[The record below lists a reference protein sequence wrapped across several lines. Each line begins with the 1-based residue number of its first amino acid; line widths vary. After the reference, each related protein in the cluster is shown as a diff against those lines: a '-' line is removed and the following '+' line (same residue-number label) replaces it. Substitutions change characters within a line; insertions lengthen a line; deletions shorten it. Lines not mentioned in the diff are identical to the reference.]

1 MAVDTYLQEYAARA
15 ASALGPGLEVSI
27 TVREHGITL
36 VAASS
41 APAAARCDQAEVRSD
56 EGPCIDAATQGV
68 LHVVQSVADDH
79 RWEAWRKQSAQE
91 GFTRSLAVPA
101 PVGPAVMTTL
111 NVYTR
116 APEEWTA
123 SEIGTAQACAGLV
136 ASAVRLHLQF
146 AELEDAAAGLYR
158 SMSDAAAVE
167 RAVGALMAN
176 NDWSRDEAHRV
187 LRSASRRQA
196 VSERDVAESFLRAL
210 ALGARGDITDE
221 REP

>member
-1 MAVDTYLQEYAARA
+1 MAVETYLQEYAARA
-15 ASALGPGLEVSI
+15 ASALGPDLEVSI

-36 VAASS
+36 LAASS
-41 APAAARCDQAEVRSD
+41 SSAAARCDQAEVRAD
-56 EGPCIDAATQGV
+56 DGPCIDAAAQDA
-68 LHVVQSVADDH
+68 LQVVHSVADDH
-79 RWEAWRKQSAQE
+79 RWEAWRKQAAQE

-101 PVGPAVMTTL
+101 AAGPAVMTTL
-111 NVYTR
+111 NVYS
-116 APEEWTA
+116 AVPGDWT
-123 SEIGTAQACAGLV
+123 SSDIGTAQACAGLV
-136 ASAVRLHLQF
+136 ASAVRLHLEF

-158 SMSDAAAVE
+158 SMTDAAAVE

-187 LRSASRRQA
+187 LRSASRRQG

-221 REP
+221 RDQ